1 MSKPSK
7 TREYSAT
14 KTVKRLIRDIRPI
27 AWAIAIA
34 GIVCIGSVMLSV
46 LAPEIVNK
54 LTNIIYEY
62 GDARLQYGETASI
75 DMQEMLSLCL
85 VLLAAYG
92 GSSLLSAL
100 RVVLTTNIT
109 SRYYTKGLRIR
120 ISDKLQRLP
129 VSYIDATPNG
139 ELLSR
144 MMNDVSNMST
154 TIYIIIDTLIDGF
167 VRIVII
173 TYFMFSIHWMLATA
187 VVVLVPLSIAL
198 SAIIS
203 SRSEKSWHEFRK
215 VNGNMYAFIEEDYTG
230 FDTVK
235 AFNLEGR
242 QEKICDE
249 ISGQYRQKM
258 RRGYYLSGLIQ
269 PIIAFTNN
277 VAYVAVCIAGG
288 ILASN
293 KVVSV
298 GDVMEIVL
306 LAKMFAGPLESIAN
320 GMGSIQHTLAC
331 ANRVYQ
337 LLDMKEMDVVDT
349 SELPE
354 GEGEVV
360 FDHVSFSYDKVT
372 PIIKDLCVTVKA
384 GQKVAIVGPTGGGKT
399 TIVNLLMRFYDVD
412 SGRITVDGVDIS
424 TIDRA
429 KLRSMFGM
437 VLQDTW
443 LFNGTVYD
451 NIAYGKADATREEV
465 VAAAE
470 KAHADFFIQTLPDGY
485 DTVINEESTNI
496 SSGQKQLLTIAR
508 SYLSNRK
515 MLILDEATSNVDTRT
530 EILIQQAMDELLKGR
545 TSFVIAH
552 RLSTIVNADI
562 ILVVNNGEV
571 VEQGTHTELMAQN
584 GFYTKIYN
592 SQYELLK

>member
-7 TREYSAT
+7 VKEYST
-14 KTVKRLIRDIRPI
+14 LRTLKRLARDIRPI
-27 AWAIAIA
+27 AWAIALA
-34 GIVCIGSVMLSV
+34 GVVCVGSVLLSV
-46 LAPEIVNK
+46 VAPEIVNK
-54 LTNIIYEY
+54 LTNVIYEY
-62 GDARLQYGETASI
+62 GDARLHGVAASI
-75 DMQEMLSLCL
+75 DVKEMLSLCL
-85 VLLAAYG
+85 VLLLAYA

-100 RVVLTTNIT
+100 RVVITTNIT

-129 VSYIDATPNG
+129 VAYIDSTPNG

-144 MMNDVSNMST
+144 MMNDVSNMSN
-154 TIYIIIDTLIDGF
+154 TIYVIIDTLIDGF

-173 TYFMFSIHWMLATA
+173 TYFMYKIHWMLATA

-198 SAIIS
+198 SAWIS
-203 SRSEKSWHEFRK
+203 TKSEKSWHEFRK
-215 VNGNMYAFIEEDYTG
+215 VNGNVYAFIEEDYTG

-235 AFNLEGR
+235 AFNLEER
-242 QEKICDE
+242 QQKICDE
-249 ISGQYRQKM
+249 ISERYRDKM

-277 VAYVAVCIAGG
+277 MAYVAVCIAGG

-337 LLDMKEMDVVDT
+337 LLDMPEMEERDT
-349 SELPE
+349 SDLPN
-354 GEGEVV
+354 GQGEVV

-372 PIIKDLCVTVKA
+372 PVIKDLCVTVKA

-399 TIVNLLMRFYDVD
+399 TVVNLLMRFYDPD
-412 SGRITVDGVDIS
+412 SGRITVDGVDIT

-465 VAAAE
+465 MEAAK
-470 KAHADFFIQTLPDGY
+470 KARADFFIQTLPDGY
-485 DTVINEESTNI
+485 DTVINEESTNV

-508 SYLSNRK
+508 SYLANRK

-552 RLSTIVNADI
+552 RLSTIVNADV

-571 VEQGTHTELMAQN
+571 VEQGTHAELMAKN

>member
-1 MSKPSK
+1 MAIPMNNK
-7 TREYSAT
+7 TKTNNYSAV
-14 KTVKRLIRDIRPI
+14 KTLKRLTKDIKPI
-27 AWAIAIA
+27 LWAIILA
-34 GIVCIGSVMLSV
+34 GVVCVGSVVLSV
-46 LAPEIVNK
+46 MAPEIVG
-54 LTNIIYEY
+54 IITDVIYDY
-62 GDARLQYGETASI
+62 GANAVPI
-75 DMQEMLSLCL
+75 DMEN
-85 VLLAAYG
+85 LLRLALILLGTYG
-92 GSSLLSAL
+92 GAALLSAL
-100 RVVLTTNIT
+100 RVVLSTNIT

-120 ISDKLQRLP
+120 ISDKLTRLP
-129 VSYIDATPNG
+129 VSYIDSTPNG

-173 TYFMFSIHWMLATA
+173 TYFMYTIHWLLATA
-187 VVVLVPLSIAL
+187 VVVLVPLSVAL
-198 SAIIS
+198 AAVISAK
-203 SRSEKSWHEFRK
+203 SEKSWHEFRK
-215 VNGNMYAFIEEDYTG
+215 VNGDMYSFVEEDFTG

-235 AFNLEGR
+235 AFNLEAR
-242 QEKICDE
+242 QAGLCDE
-249 ISGQYRQKM
+249 ISDKYRAKL
-258 RRGYYLSGLIQ
+258 RRGRFLSGLIQ
-269 PIIAFTNN
+269 PIIAFTDNI
-277 VAYVAVCIAGG
+277 AYVAVCIAGG
-288 ILASN
+288 VLAIN

-298 GDVMEIVL
+298 GDVVEIIL
-306 LAKMFAGPLESIAN
+306 FAKMFAGPLESIAN

-337 LLDMKEMDVVDT
+337 LLDMREMQVTSGAAPADVK
-349 SELPE
+349 
-354 GEGEVV
+354 GEVE
-360 FDHVSFSYDKVT
+360 FNHVSFSYDKIN
-372 PIIKDLCVTVKA
+372 PIIKDLNVSVKA

-399 TIVNLLMRFYDVD
+399 TIVNLLMRFYDAD
-412 SGRITVDGVDIS
+412 SGTITVDGVDIS
-424 TIDRA
+424 TMDRGQ
-429 KLRSMFGM
+429 LRSMFGM

-451 NIAYGKADATREEV
+451 NIAYGKANATREEV
-465 VAAAE
+465 IAAAK
-470 KAHADFFIQTLPDGY
+470 KAHADHFISTLPQGY

-508 SYLSNRK
+508 SYLANRR

-530 EILIQQAMDELLKGR
+530 ELLIQQAMDELLAGR

-571 VEQGTHTELMAQN
+571 VEQGTHSELMAQN

>member
-7 TREYSAT
+7 VKEYSAG
-14 KTVKRLIRDIRPI
+14 KTIKRLIRDIRPI
-27 AWAIAIA
+27 AWAIALA
-34 GIVCIGSVMLSV
+34 GIVCIGSVLLSV
-46 LAPEIVNK
+46 IAPEIVNR
-54 LTNIIYEY
+54 LTNLIYQY
-62 GDARLQYGETASI
+62 GDTRVPI
-75 DMQEMLSLCL
+75 DMRQMLTLCL
-85 VLLAAYG
+85 VLLGAYG
-92 GSSLLSAL
+92 GSALLSAI

-144 MMNDVSNMST
+144 MMNDVSNMSN
-154 TIYIIIDTLIDGF
+154 TIYVIIDTLIDGF

-173 TYFMFSIHWMLATA
+173 TYFMFSIHWILATA

-198 SAIIS
+198 SAVIS
-203 SRSEKSWHEFRK
+203 AKSEKSWHDFRK

-235 AFNLEGR
+235 AFNLEDR
-242 QEKICDE
+242 QTQICNE
-249 ISGQYRQKM
+249 ISETYRQKM
-258 RRGYYLSGLIQ
+258 RRGYFLSGLIQ

-277 VAYVAVCIAGG
+277 VAYVAVCIVGG

-293 KVVSV
+293 NAVSV

-337 LLDMKEMDVVDT
+337 LLDMKEMDECDT
-349 SELPE
+349 SQLPE
-354 GEGEVV
+354 GDGEVV

-384 GQKVAIVGPTGGGKT
+384 GQKVALVGPTGGGKT
-399 TIVNLLMRFYDVD
+399 TVVNLLMRFYDVD
-412 SGRITVDGVDIS
+412 SGKITVDGVDIS
-424 TIDRA
+424 TLDRA

-465 VAAAE
+465 LEAAK

-530 EILIQQAMDELLKGR
+530 EILIQQAMDELLQGR

-571 VEQGTHTELMAQN
+571 VEQGTHAELMAKN

>member
-1 MSKPSK
+1 MSKRVK
-7 TREYSAT
+7 KEYSAV
-14 KTVKRLIRDIRPI
+14 KTLKRLICDIKPI
-27 AWAIAIA
+27 LWAIILA
-34 GIVCIGSVMLSV
+34 GIVCIGSVVLSV
-46 LAPEIVNK
+46 MAPEIVRVM
-54 LTNIIYEY
+54 TDNIYAY
-62 GDARLQYGETASI
+62 GQSSAPI
-75 DMQEMLSLCL
+75 DMKEMLRLAL
-85 VLLAAYG
+85 YLLAVYG
-92 GSSLLSAL
+92 GAALLSAL

-120 ISDKLQRLP
+120 ISDKLTRLP

-154 TIYIIIDTLIDGF
+154 TIYVIIDTLIDGL

-173 TYFMFSIHWMLATA
+173 TYFMYTIHWILATA

-198 SAIIS
+198 AAVIS
-203 SRSEKSWHEFRK
+203 SKSETSWNDFRK
-215 VNGNMYAFIEEDYTG
+215 VNGEMYAFVEEDFTG

-235 AFNLEGR
+235 AFNLEER
-242 QEKICDE
+242 QGVICDE
-249 ISGQYRQKM
+249 ISERYRQKM
-258 RRGYYLSGLIQ
+258 RRSHFLAGMIQ
-269 PIIAFTNN
+269 PIIAFTDNI
-277 VAYVAVCIAGG
+277 AYVAVCIAGG
-288 ILASN
+288 ILAIN
-293 KVVSV
+293 GKVSV
-298 GDVMEIVL
+298 GAVVEIIL
-306 LAKMFAGPLESIAN
+306 FAKMFAGPLESIAN

-337 LLDMKEMDVVDT
+337 LLDMREMEQTSGNAPVDIK
-349 SELPE
+349 
-354 GEGEVV
+354 GEVV
-360 FDHVSFSYDKVT
+360 FDHVSFSYDKVN
-372 PIIKDLCVTVKA
+372 PIIKDLSVTVKA

-399 TIVNLLMRFYDVD
+399 TIVNLLMRFYDAD
-412 SGRITVDGVDIS
+412 SGTITVDGVDIS
-424 TIDRA
+424 TMDRGQ
-429 KLRSMFGM
+429 LRGMFGM

-451 NIAYGKADATREEV
+451 NIAYGKANATQEEV
-465 VAAAE
+465 VAAAK
-470 KAHADFFIQTLPDGY
+470 KAHADHFISTLPQGY

-508 SYLSNRK
+508 SYLANRK

-530 EILIQQAMDELLKGR
+530 EILIQQAMDELLQGR

-571 VEQGTHTELMAQN
+571 VEQGTHSELMAKD

-592 SQYELLK
+592 SQNELLK

>member
-1 MSKPSK
+1 MHNSP
-7 TREYSAT
+7 TRKKDYSAWRT
-14 KTVKRLIRDIRPI
+14 IGRLLRDIKPI
-27 AWAIAIA
+27 AWAIALA
-34 GIVCIGSVMLSV
+34 GLVCIGSVALSV
-46 LAPEIVNK
+46 IAPEIVNQI
-54 LTNIIYEY
+54 TNIIYEY
-62 GDARLQYGETASI
+62 GETSVPI
-75 DMQEMLSLCL
+75 DMQKVLELCI
-85 VLLAAYG
+85 VLLLAYG
-92 GSSLLSAL
+92 GASLLSAL

-129 VSYIDATPNG
+129 ISFIDSTPNG

-154 TIYIIIDTLIDGF
+154 TIYVIIDTLIDGF

-173 TYFMFSIHWMLATA
+173 TYFMYSIHWILATA
-187 VVVLVPLSIAL
+187 VVVLVPLSIVLA
-198 SAIIS
+198 AVIS
-203 SRSEKSWHEFRK
+203 SKSEKSWHEFRK
-215 VNGNMYAFIEEDYTG
+215 VNGNMYAFIEEDFTG

-235 AFNLEGR
+235 AFNLEDR
-242 QEKICDE
+242 QRRICDE
-249 ISGQYRQKM
+249 ISENYRTKM
-258 RRGYYLSGLIQ
+258 CRGRYLSGLIQ

-277 VAYVAVCIAGG
+277 IAYVAVCIAGG

-298 GDVMEIVL
+298 GDVVEIIL
-306 LAKMFAGPLESIAN
+306 FAKMFAGPLESIAN

-331 ANRVYQ
+331 ANRVYN
-337 LLDMKEMDVVDT
+337 LLDRQEMSKEVT
-349 SELPE
+349 QQLPA
-354 GEGEVV
+354 GNGEVV
-360 FDHVSFSYDKVT
+360 FSHVSFSYDKVT
-372 PIIKDLCVTVKA
+372 PIIKDLNVTVKA

-399 TIVNLLMRFYDVD
+399 TIVNLLMRFYEVD
-412 SGRITVDGVDIS
+412 SGSITIDGVDIS
-424 TIDRA
+424 TMDRA
-429 KLRSMFGM
+429 DLRSMFGM

-451 NIAYGKADATREEV
+451 NIAYGKTDATREEV
-465 VAAAE
+465 VSAAT
-470 KAHADFFIQTLPDGY
+470 KAHADFFISTLPQGY

-508 SYLSNRK
+508 SYLANRK

-530 EILIQQAMDELLKGR
+530 EILIQQAMDELLQGR

-552 RLSTIVNADI
+552 RLSTIVNADV

-571 VEQGTHTELMAQN
+571 IEQGTHCELMAKN
-584 GFYTKIYN
+584 GFYTTIYN